1 MLKSIIEQI
10 REARQL
16 FRLTKSL
23 FEVKRIQIIANSNT
37 DQFLKLTNIASRFF
51 YMLYWFTD
59 NIHIL
64 MKVLNLNKIYPTV
77 HLSHKVKTC
86 AKYFWL
92 AGLSLFLL
100 ICCKIIRKTYTDE
113 SDLKVAALNKMTVQQ
128 VMDNLK
134 IIGKLRDDYWLNFSR
149 AFLDLIICLNEV
161 DLPFKVLG
169 KRLSPGFEG
178 VFGMASALIYLY
190 GLRRVSKT

>member
-178 VFGMASALIYLY
+178 VFGMGSALIYLY

>member
-23 FEVKRIQIIANSNT
+23 FEVKRIQIIATSNT

>member
-1 MLKSIIEQI
+1 M
-10 REARQL
+10 
-16 FRLTKSL
+16 
-23 FEVKRIQIIANSNT
+23 
-37 DQFLKLTNIASRFF
+37 
-51 YMLYWFTD
+51 YWLTD

-64 MKVLNLNKIYPTV
+64 MKVCNLNKIYPTV

-100 ICCKIIRKTYTDE
+100 ICCKILRKTYTDE

-149 AFLDLIICLNEV
+149 AFLDLIVCLNEV

-178 VFGMASALIYLY
+178 VFGMSSALIYLY
-190 GLRRVSKT
+190 GLRRVNKNWWFITLIVEIWKL